1 MLGALVRNEDNNK
14 KCLHFGVISHGDVE
28 IPSVNTTTRERPP
41 SPPPSPLLHTMR
53 LFVDANELI
62 DSDTQ
67 SELIRF
73 NGKLMETGGRSSVEV
88 ENLAPLI
95 IMICRLSVQKIK
107 EPFSGSRES
116 D

>member
-1 MLGALVRNEDNNK
+1 
-14 KCLHFGVISHGDVE
+14 
-28 IPSVNTTTRERPP
+28 
-41 SPPPSPLLHTMR
+41 MR
-53 LFVDANELI
+53 LFMDAKELI

-73 NGKLMETGGRSSVEV
+73 NGKLMETGGRSSGEV

-107 EPFSGSRES
+107 EPFSGSREL
-116 D
+116 DWNCYRE